1 MPQQMNRTGEMTDR
15 VRLLIRISSA
25 CLFFGALIVLLSP
38 ALDADG
44 GRFRTSP
51 HGSPQTGVY
60 RTADYPRGSCAQC
73 HSSHNLTGSYPF
85 ALFRENSNDLCMTA
99 SQGGCH
105 ADQPT
110 GATSGY
116 PAQESDRMPLGSV
129 DPGYFEYNNGGLRLP
144 GLNNLVRW
152 PGQQVWED
160 ASYSPHRSDPEMPIK
175 DDFGDGSCDNCHDV
189 HGGASSHDMLD
200 TTYSGIT
207 NAILDPL
214 ATNLELCLSCH
225 SRNGPVGMDDSSKY
239 IADYYDRSL
248 NPGGASGHGVLRGD
262 GYVVSGSR
270 LPCYDCHNPHGSQGY
285 GKLGANGFLLSDQ
298 RPGWYGL
305 TDIRSD
311 NAQVR
316 RFCFG
321 CHVSSDGQGG
331 GQIEGL
337 TLVQLPTHPAP
348 HQYVHPKHCYDCHGR
363 DYSSSTSHNVHN
375 PNPDASGVQP

>member
-1 MPQQMNRTGEMTDR
+1 MWA
-15 VRLLIRISSA
+15 VIAICSA
-25 CLFFGALIVLLSP
+25 VVVVSASILTAE
-38 ALDADG
+38 G
-44 GRFRTSP
+44 GRYRTSP
-51 HGSPQTGVY
+51 HGSSQTGVL
-60 RTADYPRGSCAQC
+60 RTGDYPRGSCAQC
-73 HSSHNLTGSYPF
+73 HTPHDLASAFPY

-116 PAQESDRMPLGSV
+116 PAQESDRMPQGSA

-144 GLNNLVRW
+144 GLANLARW

-160 ASYSPHRSDPEMPIK
+160 VSASPHKTDPDMPIK
-175 DDFGDGSCDNCHDV
+175 DAYGNGSCLNCHDV
-189 HGGASSHDMLD
+189 HGGNSPHDMLD

-207 NAILDPL
+207 NAVLDP
-214 ATNLELCLSCH
+214 APANLELCLSCH
-225 SRNGPVGMDDSSKY
+225 SRNAPVGMDDSSKY

-248 NPGGASGHGVLRGD
+248 NPSGSSGHGIEHGD
-262 GYVVSGSR
+262 GYVTAGAR

-285 GKLGANGFLLSDQ
+285 GKLGANRYLLSDQ

-305 TDIRSD
+305 TDTKNDSV
-311 NAQVR
+311 QVR

-321 CHVSSDGQGG
+321 CHTTSDGLYGG
-331 GQIEGL
+331 TVEGL
-337 TLVQLPTHPAP
+337 TMQALPNEVIDHSSTASS
-348 HQYVHPKHCYDCHGR
+348 HCYNCHGR

-375 PNPDASGVQP
+375 PLQEP